1 MAETTEVD
9 YGKYLEANPTQLMT
23 HIEQWLKDKTG
34 FDPKAART
42 KEEAF
47 AAGVRLTVHLRGVH
61 QASPE
66 NQARLLANRQAAD
79 AADTAKAEARAERA
93 ASGAKPRGRLPKAA
107 AEDKAAEPAPAKR
120 RGRPPKAKA
129 VEETPATAAENATP
143 KRRGRPRKAAGSAAV
158 ASEGAPPENV
168 TPIRRARTAKAAS
181 AAEAVAETKKPVRRR
196 PVRREGEAAF

>member
-1 MAETTEVD
+1 MADTTEVD

-23 HIEQWLKDKTG
+23 HIEKWLKDKTG
-34 FDPKAART
+34 FDPKSART

-66 NQARLLANRQAAD
+66 NQARLEANRSAA
-79 AADTAKAEARAERA
+79 AAATDEKAAKREERA

-107 AEDKAAEPAPAKR
+107 AEDQTAEPATPKR

-129 VEETPATAAENATP
+129 AEAIPDVPAAEPAKP
-143 KRRGRPRKAAGSAAV
+143 KRGRPRKAATP
-158 ASEGAPPENV
+158 ASETTEAPATNV
-168 TPIRRARTAKAAS
+168 TPIRRVRAAKATAAPEP
-181 AAEAVAETKKPVRRR
+181 AAEVKKPVRRR